1 MVRRC
6 SAGIKVP
13 LTVKMRVFDSIE
25 RTVSFAKML
34 QDAGASLL
42 TVHGRTRSCT
52 HHEGDC
58 NWAAIRAVKDAVDI
72 PVIANGGM
80 IRGRADV
87 DRCMAETG

>member
-1 MVRRC
+1 MVRTC

-13 LTVKMRVFDSIE
+13 LTVKIRVFGDVQ
-25 RTVSFAKML
+25 RTVDFAKML
-34 QDAGASLL
+34 QNAGASLL

-58 NWAAIRAVKDAVDI
+58 DWSAIRAVKEAVDI

-80 IRGRADV
+80 IRRLADAQH
-87 DRCMAETG
+87 CLAETG